1 MHATRPRAC
10 DGSVNAGGKTGL
22 ISRSAFGQS
31 GQSRPADPST
41 SFEDLGRGGAQ
52 IYFDSLKRQALA
64 TSLAPSNV
72 PLQLM
77 YQPSFNWS
85 SELGLASA
93 CLPYIHFVSAL

>member
-1 MHATRPRAC
+1 M
-10 DGSVNAGGKTGL
+10 

-41 SFEDLGRGGAQ
+41 SFEDLGRGGTH